1 MVNPAGVTTKTNFSI
16 APTNPWSGI
25 DAGRREQVDLAATSL
40 RYFRRSRRILRSAPA
55 PILHS
60 LELRGDAA
68 RLRALRSAEMKAW
81 EQSGG
86 DFYRP
91 ARAVA

>member
-1 MVNPAGVTTKTNFSI
+1 ML
-16 APTNPWSGI
+16 APSTPWSGI
-25 DAGRREQVDLAATSL
+25 DAGRREQVDLTAVNR
-40 RYFRRSRRILRSAPA
+40 RYFRRTRRILKTTPP

-60 LELRGDAA
+60 LELRGEAA
-68 RLRALRSAEMKAW
+68 RLRALRNAEMKAW

-91 ARAVA
+91 VQAAAG